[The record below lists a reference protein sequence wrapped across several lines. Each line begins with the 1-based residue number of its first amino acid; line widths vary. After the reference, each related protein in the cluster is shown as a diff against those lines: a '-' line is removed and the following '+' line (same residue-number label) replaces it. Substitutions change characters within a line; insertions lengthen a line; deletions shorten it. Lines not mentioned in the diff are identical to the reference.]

1 MSRAITF
8 VGVVAIAAAAFFEH
22 GARAQTQSTQT
33 SGEQALLDRY
43 CITCHNER
51 AKTAG
56 LMLDKLD
63 FAHPGKDAE
72 TWEKAVRKVRAGM
85 MPPGG
90 SPRPDRATMDAFADK
105 LEAELDG
112 AAAANS
118 NPGFTGLHRLNRT
131 EYANAIRDLLAL
143 EIDAATLLPA
153 DDSSEGFDNIAD
165 ALGVSPALVERY
177 AAAATKVSRM
187 AVGNILTNAFTNTYR
202 VPGDLSQTAHI
213 DGLPL
218 GTRGGI
224 LVHHNFPLDAE
235 YDIKVKARSGGI
247 GVGGIGVSGEELEVT
262 INGERVKVAG
272 GTTVDVH
279 AKLKA
284 GPQTVGAAYLR
295 RSPPGADD
303 LWQTYASSNVVT
315 SVAITGPLNPTGLG
329 DTPARRRIFVCRP
342 AGDEDEDACARK
354 IVTALAQRAYRQP
367 PSKQDQDTLLSF
379 YRDGR
384 KNGGFDAGI
393 EQAVS
398 RVLADPR
405 FVFRFE
411 REPANVAV
419 GRAYRISDLEL
430 ASRLSFF
437 VWSSIPDDELLDLAI
452 QNKLHDPAVL
462 EAQTRRMLKDP
473 KSETLVTNF
482 GDQWLY
488 LRELKNQRP
497 EAREFNDNLR
507 QSFRRET
514 ELLLDSILREDR
526 SVIDLLD
533 ADYTYVDEA
542 LAKHYGI
549 PNVRGTRFQRVPVQN
564 ENRRGLL
571 GQSSFLLVT
580 SVANRTSPVSRGKWV
595 LENLM
600 GTPAPLPPPNVPPLD
615 TDGSAPQAASVR
627 QRMEE
632 HRKNPTCAACHKI
645 MDPIGFSLENFDLIG
660 RYRTNDAGVPI
671 DATSQLVDGTKLD
684 GPASLRLALLSR
696 SGVFVQTMT
705 EKLLTYGTGRAL
717 KYYDMPVVRSIDREA
732 ARNDNRFSSLIVGIV
747 KSDPFQM
754 RVKQQEAKQ

>member
-1 MSRAITF
+1 MNKFT
-8 VGVVAIAAAAFFEH
+8 AAAVFLAF
-22 GARAQTQSTQT
+22 GALVRAQTPPP
-33 SGEQALLDRY
+33 EQAVLNRY
-43 CITCHNER
+43 CIGCHNE
-51 AKTAG
+51 KTKIAG

-63 FAHPGKDAE
+63 YTHPGKDAAS
-72 TWEKAVRKVRAGM
+72 WEKVVRKVRSGM

-90 SPRPDRATMDAFADK
+90 APRPDRATLDSFASK
-105 LEAELDG
+105 LETELDRD
-112 AAAANS
+112 AAATP

-131 EYANAIRDLLAL
+131 EYANAVRDLLSL
-143 EIDAATLLPA
+143 EVDAATLLPA

-165 ALGVSPALVERY
+165 ALAVSPALVERY

-187 AVGNILTNAFTNTYR
+187 AVGNVLTSAFTTTYR
-202 VPGDLSQTAHI
+202 VPADLSQTAHI

-247 GVGGIGVSGEELEVT
+247 GVGGIGVSGEELEVMV
-262 INGERVKVAG
+262 NGERIKVAG
-272 GTTVDVH
+272 GTTVDAHV
-279 AKLKA
+279 KLKA

-303 LWQTYASSNVVT
+303 LWQTYAASNVV
-315 SVAITGPLNPTGLG
+315 SSIAITGPLNATGAG
-329 DTPARRRIFVCRP
+329 DTPARRRIFLCRP
-342 AGDEDEDACARK
+342 AAESEEEPCARK
-354 IVTALAQRAYRQP
+354 IVSTLARRAYRQP
-367 PSKQDQDTLLSF
+367 PSTLDEDTLLSF
-379 YRDGR
+379 YRTGR
-384 KNGGFDAGI
+384 KSGDFDAGI

-411 REPANVAV
+411 REPANLPA
-419 GRAYRISDLEL
+419 GRPYRISDLEL

-437 VWSSIPDDELLDLAI
+437 LWSSIPDDELLDLATR
-452 QNKLHDPAVL
+452 NKLHEPSVL
-462 EAQTRRMLKDP
+462 EAQTRRMLADP
-473 KSETLVTNF
+473 KSETLVTDF

-497 EAREFNDNLR
+497 EAKEFNDNLR

-526 SVIDLLD
+526 SVVDLLN
-533 ADYTYVDEA
+533 ADYTYVDET
-542 LAKHYGI
+542 LAHHYGI
-549 PNVRGTRFQRVPVQN
+549 PDVRGTRFRRVPVQD
-564 ENRRGLL
+564 EARRGLL

-580 SVANRTSPVSRGKWV
+580 SVANRTSPVARGKWV
-595 LENLM
+595 LENLL

-615 TDGSAPQAASVR
+615 TDGAAQQPASVR
-627 QRMEE
+627 QRMEA
-632 HRKNPTCAACHKI
+632 HRKNPVCAACHTI

-660 RYRTNDAGVPI
+660 RYRATDGGIPI
-671 DATSQLVDGTKLD
+671 DASGHLVDGTQLN
-684 GPASLRLALLSR
+684 GPASLRLALMGR
-696 SGVFVQTMT
+696 SDVFVRTMT

-717 KYYDMPVVRSIDREA
+717 RYYDMPVVRGIARDA
-732 ARNDNRFSSLIVGIV
+732 ARNNNKFSSLIIGIV

-754 RVKQQEAKQ
+754 RVAQQSSTKAGD

>member
-1 MSRAITF
+1 MIRGITIA
-8 VGVVAIAAAAFFEH
+8 GVVVIVAASVLQIT
-22 GARAQTQSTQT
+22 RAQTQSTQT
-33 SGEQALLDRY
+33 PGEQALLNRY
-43 CITCHNER
+43 CITCHNEK

-72 TWEKAVRKVRAGM
+72 TWEKAVRKIRAGM

-90 SPRPDRATMDAFADK
+90 APRPDRATMDAFAEK
-105 LEAELDG
+105 LEAELDR
-112 AAAANS
+112 AAAANP

-131 EYANAIRDLLAL
+131 EYANAVRDLLAL
-143 EIDAATLLPA
+143 DIDAATLLPA

-165 ALGVSPALVERY
+165 ALAVSPALVERY
-177 AAAATKVSRM
+177 TAAATKVSRM
-187 AVGNILTNAFTNTYR
+187 AVGNILTNAFTTTYR
-202 VPGDLSQTAHI
+202 VPGDLSQTEHI

-235 YDIKVKARSGGI
+235 YDIKVRARSGGI

-262 INGERVKVAG
+262 INGERVKVAS

-303 LWQTYASSNVVT
+303 LWQIYAASNVVS

-342 AGDEDEDACARK
+342 ASEANEDACARK
-354 IVTALAQRAYRQP
+354 IVATLAQRAYRQP
-367 PSKQDQDTLLSF
+367 ASTLDVDTLLSF

-398 RVLADPR
+398 RILADPR

-411 REPANVAV
+411 REPVNVPA
-419 GRAYRISDLEL
+419 GRAYRMSDLEL

-452 QNKLHDPAVL
+452 QNKLHDPTVL

-473 KSETLVTNF
+473 RSETLVTDF

-497 EAREFNDNLR
+497 EAKEFNDNLR

-526 SVIDLLD
+526 SVIDLLN
-533 ADYTYVDEA
+533 ADYTFVDEA

-549 PNVRGTRFQRVPVQN
+549 PDVRGTRFRRVAIQD

-580 SVANRTSPVSRGKWV
+580 SVANRTSPVARGKWV

-627 QRMEE
+627 QRMEQ
-632 HRKNPTCAACHKI
+632 HRKNPTCAACHTI

-660 RYRTNDAGVPI
+660 RYRASDGGVPI
-671 DATSQLVDGTKLD
+671 DASGHLVDGTKLD
-684 GPASLRLALLSR
+684 GPSSLRLALLSR
-696 SGVFVQTMT
+696 SDVFVRTMT

-717 KYYDMPVVRSIDREA
+717 KYYDMPVVRSIARDA

-754 RVKQQEAKQ
+754 RVKQQETKP

>member
-1 MSRAITF
+1 MNRAITIA
-8 VGVVAIAAAAFFEH
+8 GVLGIAAVASVYQT
-22 GARAQTQSTQT
+22 ARPQMQSP
-33 SGEQALLDRY
+33 EQALLNRY
-43 CITCHNER
+43 CITCHNE
-51 AKTAG
+51 KTKIAD

-63 FAHPGKDAE
+63 FANPGKDAE

-90 SPRPDRATMDAFADK
+90 APRPDRATMDAFADK
-105 LEAELDG
+105 LEAGLDR
-112 AAAANS
+112 AAAANP

-131 EYANAIRDLLAL
+131 EYANAVRDLLAL

-177 AAAATKVSRM
+177 AAAATKISRM
-187 AVGNILTNAFTNTYR
+187 AVGNILTNAFTTTYR
-202 VPGDLSQTAHI
+202 VPGDLSQTQHI

-224 LVHHNFPLDAE
+224 LIHHDFPLDAE
-235 YDIKVKARSGGI
+235 YDIKVRARSGGI

-262 INGERVKVAG
+262 LNGERVKLAG

-279 AKLKA
+279 VKVKA

-303 LWQTYASSNVVT
+303 LWQTYASSNVVS

-329 DTPARRRIFVCRP
+329 DTPSRRQIFVCRP
-342 AGDEDEDACARK
+342 ASAADEDACARK
-354 IVTALAQRAYRQP
+354 IVSTLAQRAYRQP
-367 PSKQDQDTLLSF
+367 PSAADQDTLLSF
-379 YRDGR
+379 YQTGR

-411 REPANVAV
+411 REPANIPP
-419 GRAYRISDLEL
+419 GRPYRISDLEL

-437 VWSSIPDDELLDLAI
+437 VWSSIPDDELLGLAI
-452 QNKLHDPAVL
+452 DNKLHDPAVL

-473 KSETLVTNF
+473 RSETLVTSF

-497 EAREFNDNLR
+497 EAKEFNDNLR

-526 SVIDLLD
+526 NVIDLLN
-533 ADYTYVDEA
+533 ADYTFVDEA

-549 PNVRGTRFQRVPVQN
+549 PDIRGTRFRRVGVQD
-564 ENRRGLL
+564 EARRGLL

-580 SVANRTSPVSRGKWV
+580 SVANRTSPVARGKWV
-595 LENLM
+595 LENLL

-615 TDGSAPQAASVR
+615 TDASTQQPASVR
-627 QRMEE
+627 QRMEQ
-632 HRKNPTCAACHKI
+632 HRKNPVCAACHTI
-645 MDPIGFSLENFDLIG
+645 MDPIGFSLESFDLIG
-660 RYRTNDAGVPI
+660 RSRTSDGGIPI
-671 DATSQLVDGTKLD
+671 DASGQLVDGTKLD
-684 GPASLRLALLSR
+684 GPASLRRALLSR
-696 SGVFVQTMT
+696 SDVFVQTMT

-717 KYYDMPVVRSIDREA
+717 KYYDMPVVRSVVREA
-732 ARNDNRFSSLIVGIV
+732 GRNNNKFSSLIVGIV

-754 RVKQQEAKQ
+754 RVKQQETKP